1 MSKTERVQSKHL
13 FEHLQLTGHYD
24 EEVRCQQCFYVI
36 EKNSTIS
43 CSHCPFVEHVWH
55 HDIREAVKY
64 YFVDYLRQGRGG
76 YPTNPYHF
84 FRLRIVSANGGWGTP
99 LIRNL
104 FLTMAIFAILRWW
117 QTCSAKCPLQVT
129 MTRSRMRKI
138 MMMRMTIVCTMIMM
152 MMCR

>member
-24 EEVRCQQCFYVI
+24 EEVQCQQCFYVI

-43 CSHCPFVEHVWH
+43 CSPCPFVEHVWH

-84 FRLRIVSANGGWGTP
+84 LRLKIVSANGGWGTA

-104 FLTMAIFAILRWW
+104 FLTMAISAILRWW

-138 MMMRMTIVCTMIMM
+138 MMMRMTMIMM
-152 MMCR
+152 VMCR